1 MSQNARTVGM
11 FGIMLVGAI
20 QPEFPFFGR
29 EGNPPLMNF
38 PNSPEGRRIAVA
50 IPVGHRSLVYLMHPV
65 KRFWAAVEYIVRV
78 HCSRRVAAFD
88 EGAR

>member
-1 MSQNARTVGM
+1 
-11 FGIMLVGAI
+11 
-20 QPEFPFFGR
+20 
-29 EGNPPLMNF
+29 
-38 PNSPEGRRIAVA
+38 
-50 IPVGHRSLVYLMHPV
+50 V